1 MEDNYI
7 YIMVCIVIIFF
18 IANIYNGIVKLHTTI
33 DSSLSDISVLLKK
46 RFNLIPLLVDT
57 VKGYMKYEQETLEK
71 IVKLRIEG
79 LKALT
84 LEKKLEANK
93 EINSLLKSFFMITES
108 YPDLKA
114 NKSFLE
120 LQKELSKIE
129 NEIANSRRYYN
140 AVVRDYNAQIKKFP
154 NIVIAKIFN
163 FQKKEYFELDDNENS
178 RVNNMPSSNFNLKEH
193 RY

>member
-178 RVNNMPSSNFNLKEH
+178 RVNNIPSSDFNIKEG